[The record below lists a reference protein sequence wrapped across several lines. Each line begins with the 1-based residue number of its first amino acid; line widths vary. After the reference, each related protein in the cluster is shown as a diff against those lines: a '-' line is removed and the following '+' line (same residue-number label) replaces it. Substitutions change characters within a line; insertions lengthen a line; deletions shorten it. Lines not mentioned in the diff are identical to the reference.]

1 MRGLMKNEN
10 GVEIRAEMGS
20 QPGKQIQSTP
30 RKNRGRNR
38 VIMFSRHL
46 VLNRVYAG
54 NKVWRENKKIDLKQI
69 NVRNKIKKTVK
80 QKFLRFV
87 AKCTSAR
94 TISTISDV
102 KKKIVC

>member
-10 GVEIRAEMGS
+10 GVEIRVEMGS

-54 NKVWRENKKIDLKQI
+54 NNVVKVWRENKKKLI
-69 NVRNKIKKTVK
+69 
-80 QKFLRFV
+80 
-87 AKCTSAR
+87 
-94 TISTISDV
+94 
-102 KKKIVC
+102 

>member
-10 GVEIRAEMGS
+10 GVEIRVEMGS

-54 NKVWRENKKIDLKQI
+54 NNVVKVWRENKKIDLKQI
-69 NVRNKIKKTVK
+69 SIRNKIKETVK
-80 QKFLRFV
+80 QKFLRSNDSCV
-87 AKCTSAR
+87 L
-94 TISTISDV
+94 
-102 KKKIVC
+102 

>member
-1 MRGLMKNEN
+1 MKNEN
-10 GVEIRAEMGS
+10 GVEIRVEMGS

-54 NKVWRENKKIDLKQI
+54 NNVVKVWRENKKIDLKQI
-69 NVRNKIKKTVK
+69 DVRNKIKKTVK

-87 AKCTSAR
+87 TKCTSAR